1 MGGTKNLKLKISL
14 ITAVK
19 QKMIK
24 AYIRASRLRLY
35 TSVRRNAISSRF
47 IWHEILAW
55 FLSRKFRQ
63 VFYAEILCQKFWH
76 GASILAQN
84 FGTEFRHEIPCQKF
98 WQVFPCQNSE
108 PKFWDRAKT
117 FGKKWYFGTQMN
129 RPVMSK
135 RFSFH
140 RNGMQCNFRH
150 FWAYLD
156 SFL

>member
-1 MGGTKNLKLKISL
+1 
-14 ITAVK
+14 
-19 QKMIK
+19 MINK
-24 AYIRASRLRLY
+24 PHPFWDLTFLDGLTERVRLY

-47 IWHEILAW
+47 VRHEILAW

-63 VFYAEILCQKFWH
+63 VFYAKILCQKFWH

-108 PKFWDRAKT
+108 PKFWHRAKT

-129 RPVMSK
+129 RPKMSICQK
-135 RFSFH
+135 RIVKKCRAFCNNEKLIFSTF
-140 RNGMQCNFRH
+140 QST
-150 FWAYLD
+150 L
-156 SFL
+156 FLT